1 MRGARGEGSQDT
13 VKLGAGGGCEKA
25 AVRTVVAV
33 PQVQVGE
40 HQSGDTDQMAWR
52 TGFAELESTRL
63 RTLGIVTSGIIVA
76 QKPILTCWNCFFGL
90 LVVAIV
96 IIIIHHGLPQ
106 KTLPFSL
113 TANVPF
119 LSSQGDKLTLPSYEK
134 KKLTHTFQ
142 RLAH

>member
-1 MRGARGEGSQDT
+1 M
-13 VKLGAGGGCEKA
+13 KLGAGGGCEKA

-76 QKPILTCWNCFFGL
+76 QKPILTCWNCFFDL
-90 LVVAIV
+90 LFVAFV
-96 IIIIHHGLPQ
+96 IIIIQNGLPQ
-106 KTLPFSL
+106 RILPL
-113 TANVPF
+113 R
-119 LSSQGDKLTLPSYEK
+119 LTLRRRQWHPTPVLLPWMEEPG
-134 KKLTHTFQ
+134 
-142 RLAH
+142 RLQSMGSLRIGHD